1 MAAFDYYPWLFP
13 LFATLFGLLI
23 GSFLNVV
30 IYRLPIMMEKEWK
43 KECIECFPDLNPES
57 KASKKSTNEEVF
69 NLSIPRSRCP
79 KCNTQIKFYD
89 NIPVISW
96 LLLKGK
102 CRQCST
108 PISFRYPAIELLS
121 GAMCFTV
128 SYLLP
133 FSYFAIAAVLF
144 TLVLIALTFIDIDTM
159 LLPDQITLPLLWSGL
174 YLALVGWSS
183 VSLIDSV
190 IGAMAGYLILWSIY
204 WGFKLLTGKEGMGYG
219 DFKLLAAIGAW
230 LGWQQL
236 PLVVLVSSIVGAIIG
251 IIMLKSQKKGL
262 DKAIPFGPYLA
273 IAGWIC
279 LLWGEK
285 IGQWY
290 FSEILGLPL

>member
-1 MAAFDYYPWLFP
+1 MLSRSRP
-13 LFATLFGLLI
+13 
-23 GSFLNVV
+23 
-30 IYRLPIMMEKEWK
+30 RK
-43 KECIECFPDLNPES
+43 
-57 KASKKSTNEEVF
+57 TNEEKEETF
-69 NLSIPRSRCP
+69 NLSVPRSRCP
-79 KCNTQIKFYD
+79 KCQTQIKFYD

-102 CRQCST
+102 CRKCSN

-121 GAMCFTV
+121 GAMCFAV

-133 FSYFAIAAVLF
+133 FSYFAVAAVLF

-183 VSLIDSV
+183 VSLVDSV
-190 IGAMAGYLILWSIY
+190 VGAMAGYLILWSIY

-219 DFKLLAAIGAW
+219 DFKLLAALGAW

-236 PLVVLVSSIVGAIIG
+236 PLLILLSSVVGAIIG
-251 IIMLKSQKKGL
+251 VIMLTAQRKGL
-262 DKAIPFGPYLA
+262 IKQF
-273 IAGWIC
+273 
-279 LLWGEK
+279 LLVL
-285 IGQWY
+285 I
-290 FSEILGLPL
+290 

>member
-1 MAAFDYYPWLFP
+1 MAVFDYYPWLFP
-13 LFATLFGLLI
+13 LFATLFGLLV

-43 KECIECFPDLNPES
+43 KECIDCFPDLEPKN
-57 KASKKSTNEEVF
+57 KTAKKDEVF
-69 NLSIPRSRCP
+69 NLSVPRSRCP

-102 CRQCST
+102 CRQCSN
-108 PISFRYPAIELLS
+108 PISCRYPAIELLS
-121 GAMCFTV
+121 GAMCFAV

-133 FSYFAIAAVLF
+133 LSYFTVAAVLF

-159 LLPDQITLPLLWSGL
+159 LLPDQITLPLVWAGI
-174 YLALVGWSS
+174 YLALVGWSP

-236 PLVVLVSSIVGAIIG
+236 PLVVLLSSVVGAIIG
-251 IIMLKSQKKGL
+251 IAMLSAQKKGF

-279 LLWGEK
+279 LLWGQQ

-290 FSEILGLPL
+290 FTTILGFPL

>member
-1 MAAFDYYPWLFP
+1 MAVFDYYPWLFP
-13 LFATLFGLLI
+13 LFATLFGLLV

-30 IYRLPIMMEKEWK
+30 IYRLPIMMAKEWK
-43 KECIECFPDLNPES
+43 KECIDCFPDLVPKN
-57 KASKKSTNEEVF
+57 KTAKKEEVF
-69 NLSIPRSRCP
+69 NLSVPRSRCP

-89 NIPVISW
+89 NIPIISW

-102 CRQCST
+102 CRQCSN

-121 GAMCFTV
+121 GAMCFAV

-133 FSYFAIAAVLF
+133 LSYFTVAAVLF

-159 LLPDQITLPLLWSGL
+159 LLPDQITLPLVWAGI
-174 YLALVGWSS
+174 YLALVGWSP

-204 WGFKLLTGKEGMGYG
+204 WVFKLLTGKEGMGYG

-236 PLVVLVSSIVGAIIG
+236 PLVVLLSSVVGAIIG
-251 IIMLKSQKKGL
+251 IAMLSAQKKGF

-279 LLWGEK
+279 LLWGQQ

-290 FSEILGLPL
+290 FTTILGFPL

>member
-1 MAAFDYYPWLFP
+1 MAVFDYYPWFFP
-13 LFATLFGLLI
+13 LFATLFGLLV

-43 KECIECFPDLNPES
+43 KDCIDCFPDLAPKETTD
-57 KASKKSTNEEVF
+57 KKEEVF
-69 NLSIPRSRCP
+69 NLSLPRSRCP
-79 KCNTQIKFYD
+79 KCQTQIKFYD

-102 CRQCST
+102 CRQCSN
-108 PISFRYPAIELLS
+108 PIRFRYPAIELLS
-121 GAMCFTV
+121 GLMCLTV
-128 SYLLP
+128 AYVLP
-133 FSYFAIAAVLF
+133 FSYFAVAAILF
-144 TLVLIALTFIDIDTM
+144 TLALIALTFIDIDTM

-174 YLALVGWSS
+174 YLALVEWSS
-183 VSLIDSV
+183 VSLVDSV

-219 DFKLLAAIGAW
+219 DFKLLAALGAW

-236 PLVVLVSSIVGAIIG
+236 PLIILLSSVVGAIIG
-251 IIMLKSQKKGL
+251 IIMLRAQKQGM

-273 IAGWIC
+273 IAGWVC
-279 LLWGEK
+279 LLWGHH
-285 IGQWY
+285 ISDWY
-290 FSEILGLPL
+290 FHSILGLPL

>member
-1 MAAFDYYPWLFP
+1 
-13 LFATLFGLLI
+13 
-23 GSFLNVV
+23 
-30 IYRLPIMMEKEWK
+30 MMEKEWK
-43 KECIECFPDLNPES
+43 KDCIDCFPDLAP
-57 KASKKSTNEEVF
+57 KKTSEEKEETF
-69 NLSIPRSRCP
+69 NLSVPRSRCP
-79 KCNTQIKFYD
+79 KCQTQIKFYD

-102 CRQCST
+102 CRQCSN

-121 GAMCFTV
+121 GAMCFAV

-133 FSYFAIAAVLF
+133 FSYFAVAAVLF

-183 VSLIDSV
+183 VSLVDSV
-190 IGAMAGYLILWSIY
+190 VGAMAGYLILWSIY

-219 DFKLLAAIGAW
+219 DFKLLAALGAW

-236 PLVVLVSSIVGAIIG
+236 PLIILLSSVVGAIIG
-251 IIMLKSQKKGL
+251 VIMLTAQKKGF

-273 IAGWIC
+273 IAGWVC
-279 LLWGEK
+279 LLWGQN
-285 IGQWY
+285 ISQWY
-290 FSEILGLPL
+290 FNHILGLPL

>member
-1 MAAFDYYPWLFP
+1 MAVFDYYPWLFP
-13 LFATLFGLLI
+13 LFATLFGLLV

-43 KECIECFPDLNPES
+43 KDCIDCFPDLAP
-57 KASKKSTNEEVF
+57 KKTSEEKEETF
-69 NLSIPRSRCP
+69 NLSVPRSCCP
-79 KCNTQIKFYD
+79 KCQTQIKFYD

-102 CRQCST
+102 CRQCSN

-121 GAMCFTV
+121 GAMCFAV

-183 VSLIDSV
+183 VSLVDSV
-190 IGAMAGYLILWSIY
+190 VGAMAGYLILWSIY

-219 DFKLLAAIGAW
+219 DFKLLAALGAW

-236 PLVVLVSSIVGAIIG
+236 PLIILLSSVVGAIIG
-251 IIMLKSQKKGL
+251 VIMLTAQKKGF

-273 IAGWIC
+273 IAGWVC
-279 LLWGEK
+279 LLWGQN
-285 IGQWY
+285 ISQWY
-290 FSEILGLPL
+290 FNHILGLPL

>member
-1 MAAFDYYPWLFP
+1 MAVFDYYPWLFP
-13 LFATLFGLLI
+13 LFATLFGLLV

-43 KECIECFPDLNPES
+43 KECIDCFPDLKPKN
-57 KASKKSTNEEVF
+57 KTTKKDEVF
-69 NLSIPRSRCP
+69 NLSVPRSRCP

-89 NIPVISW
+89 NIPIISW

-102 CRQCST
+102 CRQCSN

-121 GAMCFTV
+121 GAMCFAV

-133 FSYFAIAAVLF
+133 FSYFAVAAVLF

-159 LLPDQITLPLLWSGL
+159 LLPDQITFPLVWSGI
-174 YLALVGWSS
+174 YLALVGWSP

-236 PLVVLVSSIVGAIIG
+236 PLVVLLSSVVGAIIG
-251 IIMLKSQKKGL
+251 IAMLSAQKKGF

-279 LLWGEK
+279 LLWGQQ

-290 FSEILGLPL
+290 FTTILGFPL